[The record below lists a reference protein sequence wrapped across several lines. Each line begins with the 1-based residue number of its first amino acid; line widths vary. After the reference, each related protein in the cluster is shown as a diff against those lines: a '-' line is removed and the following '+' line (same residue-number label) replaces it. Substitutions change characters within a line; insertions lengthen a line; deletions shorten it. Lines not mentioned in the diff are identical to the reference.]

1 MKIRVQPSPTAVE
14 MIKLMGASPTPLAYG
29 ELYTAL
35 QQKVVDGA
43 ENNQTALTLARHGE
57 VAKFYSEDEHNY
69 DSRCISYRQNTW
81 DKLLQNSNSTKKA
94 AEDSMMY
101 HKDLWQKMI
110 AETTQEA
117 KDKLGVEFVKV
128 DKTPFIEATKSMHDV
143 AKQNPVLKDY
153 IEKIDSLATK

>member
-1 MKIRVQPSPTAVE
+1 
-14 MIKLMGASPTPLAYG
+14 
-29 ELYTAL
+29 
-35 QQKVVDGA
+35 
-43 ENNQTALTLARHGE
+43 
-57 VAKFYSEDEHNY
+57 
-69 DSRCISYRQNTW
+69 
-81 DKLLQNSNSTKKA
+81 
-94 AEDSMMY
+94 MMY